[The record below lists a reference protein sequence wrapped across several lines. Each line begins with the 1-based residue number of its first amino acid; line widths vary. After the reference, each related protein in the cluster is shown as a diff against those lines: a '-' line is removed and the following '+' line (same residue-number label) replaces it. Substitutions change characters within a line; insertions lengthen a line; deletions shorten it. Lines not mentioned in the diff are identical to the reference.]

1 MLEKF
6 RRWLFIIGIIL
17 RLPFLMW
24 FKRDY
29 LRHLISV
36 GVIDRYGF
44 CDELRVEVWRKGE
57 KIVDRTYKGRCPTN
71 AGFALV
77 ADRVGAVAA
86 GAAVTYLA
94 LGTGSTGEL
103 ATDTTLEA
111 EITDTGLA
119 RAAATVSRVT
129 TTVADDTLQL
139 LHEWTATGVK
149 ILREIGAFNAA
160 AAGTMLA
167 RKTYDAVTTADT
179 DHVKMTYKFPFSAA

>member
-1 MLEKF
+1 MFDKIK
-6 RRWLFIIGIIL
+6 RFILTKLIRSDRIG
-17 RLPFLMW
+17 F
-24 FKRDY
+24 
-29 LRHLISV
+29 S
-36 GVIDRYGF
+36 
-44 CDELRVEVWRKGE
+44 DELTIEQFRNGKLIHKQV
-57 KIVDRTYKGRCPTN
+57 IKGRCPTN

-94 LGTGSTGEL
+94 LGTDATGEVP
-103 ATDTTLEA
+103 ANTTLGA

-119 RAAATVSRVT
+119 RAAATVTRVT
-129 TTVADDTLQL
+129 TTVANDTLQL

-160 AAGTMLA
+160 AAGTMLG
-167 RKTYDAVTTADT
+167 RKTYDAITTADT

>member
-1 MLEKF
+1 MLK
-6 RRWLFIIGIIL
+6 R
-17 RLPFLMW
+17 
-24 FKRDY
+24 FKRYILLKLGARDGVG
-29 LRHLISV
+29 LR
-36 GVIDRYGF
+36 
-44 CDELRVEVWRKGE
+44 DELTIEHWRSGKLIH
-57 KIVDRTYKGRCPTN
+57 KQIVKGRCPTN

-94 LGTGSTGEL
+94 LGTDATGEVPANTAL
-103 ATDTTLEA
+103 GA

-119 RAAATVSRVT
+119 RVAATVTRVT
-129 TTVADDTLQL
+129 TTVTDDTLQL

-160 AAGTMLA
+160 AAGSMLG
-167 RKTYDAVTTADT
+167 RKTYDAITTADT